1 MSARKEKY
9 RKELF
14 NTEIHLPDCQP
25 DKNGKPVALVY
36 PDSYEVGMSSLGYLT
51 VYRYLVEAGFKPE
64 RFFFNIRNS
73 NNVPVSIETAATLK
87 KLQTIAFHFSFELDY
102 INALKMLIDSGIETS
117 RKKREKSGGNFLI
130 AGGMA
135 STANPLPL
143 VKFMDAVFIGE
154 LENEYVNQ
162 IENACVD
169 DDTSWFL
176 SREFE
181 DSNGNYRVRQNQNNN
196 WADSSSFSPI
206 ITPHSVFS
214 MTNLIEITRGCP
226 VKCKFCLAGNIRQKT
241 SERPL
246 SLILEDALRHEN
258 ESKKIGLIGAIP
270 SLHSSIMPLLENL
283 LDKGMKPSLS
293 ALSVNS
299 LKSPLLDLLAKS
311 GMKTLTL
318 GVETFDEEVQR
329 SIGKII
335 KLDGLLNRVEYALKS
350 GMREIKLYLMLGLPD
365 AADNEENLLIK
376 RTLEINKLAQ
386 SARPGSRTTISLNPF
401 IPKIATPYERK
412 SFMGEKT
419 FRKKVRM
426 IRAKL
431 AKEGINVI
439 SESHRGSFIQHLI
452 SCGDEVIGDIILRLA
467 VGESI
472 NQLRNSLPDDLDAY
486 LNETASKVSKTIFRN

>member
-1 MSARKEKY
+1 MSARKENN
-9 RKELF
+9 RIELF
-14 NTEIHLPDCQP
+14 KREIHLPDCIP

-73 NNVPVSIETAATLK
+73 NNVPISIETAATLRK
-87 KLQTIAFHFSFELDY
+87 FQTIAFHFSFELDY

-117 RKKREKSGGNFLI
+117 RKNREKSGGHFII
-130 AGGMA
+130 AGGIA

-143 VKFMDAVFIGE
+143 VDFMDAVFIGE
-154 LENEYVNQ
+154 LESEYVNQ
-162 IENACVD
+162 ID
-169 DDTSWFL
+169 DASFESDSSWFM

-181 DSNGNYRVRQNQNNN
+181 DSNGHYKVRQNQNSN
-196 WADSSSFSPI
+196 WVGSSSFSPI

-226 VKCKFCLAGNIRQKT
+226 VKCKFCLAGNMRQKM

-246 SLILEDALRHEN
+246 GLILEDALRHES

-283 LDKGMKPSLS
+283 IDKGMKPSLS

-318 GVETFDEEVQR
+318 GVESFDEAVQR
-329 SIGKII
+329 STGKII
-335 KLDGLLNRVEYALKS
+335 KLDYLLNRVGYALNS
-350 GMREIKLYLMLGLPD
+350 GMREVKLYLMLGLPD
-365 AADNEENLLIK
+365 AADDEENLLIQ
-376 RTLEINKLAQ
+376 RVIEINKLAH
-386 SARPGSRTTISLNPF
+386 SAKPGSRISISLNPF

-412 SFMGEKT
+412 RFMGEKS
-419 FRKKVRM
+419 FRRKISI
-426 IRAKL
+426 IRTKL
-431 AKEGINVI
+431 AKEGINI
-439 SESHRGSFIQHLI
+439 SSESHRGSFIQHLI

-467 VGESI
+467 IGESI

-486 LNETASKVSKTIFRN
+486 QNETASKVAKTIFRN